1 MSEYYAKVTASLETL
16 THSQRKV
23 AAFILDNLDTIAF
36 VTLEDLAARIGV
48 STPTVIR
55 FARVLGYA
63 GYSEMQKDIQAE
75 IIDKVS
81 LPERF
86 NTKKASIAPDT
97 LLAET
102 MRNDIANITN
112 TVNAIPD
119 KVLQDVIHVLGEAK
133 VLHIL
138 GMRSSFALAHYA
150 ASRFGQIRPHVH
162 LLQSGGM
169 LFPEELV
176 GAGPGDACIAF
187 LFPRYSKMAANLLTW
202 MRKAG
207 VTVVLFTGNNL
218 APVQSYGDY
227 FIPCHIQGNAF
238 KNSFSAPLCLIYYL
252 AAALAFKNSDVA
264 SQALNTAE
272 NLLDMGYYL
281 GL

>member
-1 MSEYYAKVTASLETL
+1 MSEYYAKVAASLETL
-16 THSQRKV
+16 THSQRKA
-23 AAFILDNLDTIAF
+23 AAFVLDNLDTIAF
-36 VTLEDLAARIGV
+36 VTLDDLAARIGV
-48 STPTVIR
+48 STTTVIR
-55 FARVLGYA
+55 FARALGYA

-86 NTKKASIAPDT
+86 NTKKASLVPDK

-102 MRNDIANITN
+102 MNNDIANITN
-112 TVNAIPD
+112 TINAMPD
-119 KVLQDVIHVLGEAK
+119 QTLQDVIRVLGEAR

-138 GMRSSFALAHYA
+138 GLRSSFALAHYA

-162 LLQSGGM
+162 LVQSGGM

-176 GAGPGDACIAF
+176 GTGPGDACIAF
-187 LFPRYSKMAANLLTW
+187 LFPRYSKMTANLLTW

-207 VTVVLFTGNNL
+207 VTVVLFTGQNPEAL
-218 APVQSYGDY
+218 RSYGDY
-227 FIPCHIQGNAF
+227 FLPCHIQGNAF
-238 KNSFSAPLCLIYYL
+238 KNSFAAPLCLVYYL
-252 AAALAFKNSDVA
+252 AAAVAFKNSDVA
-264 SQALNTAE
+264 SRSIRTTE
-272 NLLDMGYYL
+272 DLLDTGYYL